1 MGFPFRFRH
10 RVVSFIF
17 ELLLSAFVITFTVI
31 NHNMETLTSAPVTFT
46 QNSIDEVKRLMNE
59 QGFDH
64 STHLRI
70 GVKGG
75 GCSGLSYILG
85 FDKKDTNDD
94 EYEFEGMHFIMNKS
108 HGIYLMGME
117 IDWQDGLNSRGFT
130 FKNPNASKTCGCG
143 TSFAV

>member
-1 MGFPFRFRH
+1 
-10 RVVSFIF
+10 
-17 ELLLSAFVITFTVI
+17 
-31 NHNMETLTSAPVTFT
+31 METLIASPVTFT
-46 QNSIDEVKRLMNE
+46 QHAVEEISRLMNE
-59 QGFDH
+59 AGFDTT
-64 STHLRI
+64 THLRI

-85 FDKKDTNDD
+85 FDAKQEND
-94 EYEFEGMHFIMNKS
+94 EQYEFESLPFIMNPA

-117 IDWQDGLNSRGFT
+117 IDWQDGLNARGFT